1 MLLASVSVVYIL
13 VFHVKPKLPK
23 IRSGILQLGDKK
35 RKERKQRGGLQPW
48 GPIIS
53 AVANA
58 AASLFGRGIRTR
70 KRRGRSKETSI
81 LLKKKYL

>member
-35 RKERKQRGGLQPW
+35 RKQRKQRGGLQP
-48 GPIIS
+48 
-53 AVANA
+53 
-58 AASLFGRGIRTR
+58 
-70 KRRGRSKETSI
+70 
-81 LLKKKYL
+81 

>member
-35 RKERKQRGGLQPW
+35 
-48 GPIIS
+48 
-53 AVANA
+53 
-58 AASLFGRGIRTR
+58 
-70 KRRGRSKETSI
+70 KETKETKRWVTALRTNNFSSSECSSESFW
-81 LLKKKYL
+81 KRY